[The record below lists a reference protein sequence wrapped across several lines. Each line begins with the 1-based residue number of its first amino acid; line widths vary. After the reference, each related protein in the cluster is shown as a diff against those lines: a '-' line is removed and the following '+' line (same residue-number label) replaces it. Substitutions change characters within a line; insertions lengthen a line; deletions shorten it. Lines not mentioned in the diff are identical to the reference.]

1 MAQARIKKTLVCFV
15 SVLGSE
21 LYCFSCFGFNKDD
34 SSKCLSREAGNLHVR
49 KCTTNS
55 SDLPACIKYTAHY
68 KLPQMMGDK
77 LVLPFVEVHG
87 VHCGTSRQCYVN
99 ECPNFWPDDVTA
111 KECQVDCCDPRKE
124 ACAENFPV
132 PNDDD
137 IKKYNERNGGSGGDV
152 VSGTGPGSVNE
163 ISDATKLS
171 SWSVWLPIICF
182 AICKWL
188 NLQHL

>member
-1 MAQARIKKTLVCFV
+1 MCFV

-21 LYCFSCFGFNKDD
+21 LYCFSCFGFNEDD

-77 LVLPFVEVHG
+77 LVSPFVEVHG
-87 VHCGTSRQCYVN
+87 VHCGTSRQCYLN

-152 VSGTGPGSVNE
+152 VSGSEGGTGPGSVNE

>member
-1 MAQARIKKTLVCFV
+1 MCFV

-68 KLPQMMGDK
+68 KLPQMMGDM
-77 LVLPFVEVHG
+77 LVSPFVEVHG
-87 VHCGTSRQCYVN
+87 VHCGTSRQCYLN

-124 ACAENFPV
+124 TCAENFPV

-152 VSGTGPGSVNE
+152 VSGSEGGTGPGSVNE
-163 ISDATKLS
+163 SSDATKLS
-171 SWSVWLPIICF
+171 NWSVWLPIICF

-188 NLQHL
+188 KMQHL